1 MSGAFLEKKQK
12 QKTWRF
18 VIIIVQNSDVLHF
31 NRRAFLTHS
40 LPSDQ
45 GGDMRCEV
53 WHQQEW
59 TVTPKST
66 ARRRTL
72 PPNSFVNR
80 LSQYGL
86 ICVQLLSLLSTR
98 QHTEDSVWLD
108 VWPLTALSVR
118 LLGKCIKHR
127 GETIFQCFHFFFFG
141 LPSACHGETDV
152 PLVWANETKYDNNG
166 VQIQSL

>member
-1 MSGAFLEKKQK
+1 M
-12 QKTWRF
+12 
-18 VIIIVQNSDVLHF
+18 QNSDVLHF
-31 NRRAFLTHS
+31 NKRAFLTHS

-127 GETIFQCFHFFFFG
+127 GETIFFSVFIFFFFVSLLPVTVKPTSHLFERMKPNTTIMASKFSLYKWG
-141 LPSACHGETDV
+141 LD
-152 PLVWANETKYDNNG
+152 WFNYTKW
-166 VQIQSL
+166 